1 VRYLCLEAIAST
13 GSPKIAV
20 AKNDDRR
27 KSAAPALADVIGP
40 GVESENCGGA
50 VDFEMYELKGV

>member
-1 VRYLCLEAIAST
+1 MPGAIAST

-20 AKNDDRR
+20 AKNDDWR

-40 GVESENCGGA
+40 GVECENCGGA